1 MIVSLNLPEE
11 VVAFIDKL
19 ATQAKQS
26 RSAWM
31 TAALE
36 RMQLMESP
44 AGKKG
49 LAHLLLGV
57 MADGALHS
65 GQPLEHV
72 RKLFPGFE
80 RPPLL
85 DEAPTAPLLPAGT
98 DAPAESVV
106 VKRRRP
112 YQRGAKRVAT
122 RGNP

>member
-1 MIVSLNLPEE
+1 VIVSLNLPEE
-11 VVAFIDKL
+11 VVAFIDKQ
-19 ATQAKQS
+19 ATDSKQS

-31 TAALE
+31 TEALR
-36 RMQLMESP
+36 RMQLMDSP

-57 MADGALHS
+57 MADGALHA
-65 GQPLEHV
+65 GQPIEHV

-80 RPPLL
+80 RPLAL
-85 DEAPTAPLLPAGT
+85 DAAPSAPQLPAGT

-112 YQRGAKRVAT
+112 YQRGR
-122 RGNP
+122 